1 MTLRL
6 RPMRSSDIAA
16 VVEID
21 RLSFDAPWS
30 AQSYQFEINE
40 SNYSYMLV
48 FETVAETPQANNSLT
63 RFMRSLGVMPAPQAA
78 ILSYGGLWNIADE
91 AHISTIATH
100 PLYRGKG
107 YGEVALAAMVRR
119 SFGLKAAY
127 VILEV
132 RVTNTIA
139 QNLYIKYG
147 FVITT
152 RKENYYQ
159 SNGEDAYEMRLDL
172 TPENHKHVETLFN
185 ALVRKFRFI
194 DEYTEY
200 PANHHT
206 P

>member
-48 FETVAETPQANNSLT
+48 FETFDEAPPSTNSLS
-63 RFMRSLGVMPAPQAA
+63 RFMRSLGVIASRPAA

-100 PLYRGKG
+100 PMYRGKG

-119 SFGLKAAY
+119 AFVLKAAY

-147 FVITT
+147 FVIMT

-172 TPENHKHVETLFN
+172 TLENRERVETLFN

-194 DEYTEY
+194 DKYTEY
-200 PANHHT
+200 PANHST